1 MTPETRAGRAKAGTG
16 RERVSLVRPAPPPRD
31 DLFYKCFADT
41 RAIELAEKGLYPFF
55 IPIEG
60 SEGTVVKIDGKQKI
74 MLGSNN
80 YLGLTHDPRVLRR
93 AEEVARR
100 YGTGCTGSRYLNG
113 TLDLHEKLEKDLAAL
128 AGKERALVFSTGFQV
143 NLSVISSLI
152 GRNDT
157 VIIDKLDHA
166 SIVDGCRLAAGETLR
181 FRHNDM
187 ADLER
192 VLKKASARPGGRMI
206 VVDGI
211 FSMEGDVADL
221 PGVVRLAK
229 KYDARVMV
237 DEAHSIGVMGKTG
250 AGTAEHFG
258 VQGDVDLLMGTF
270 SKSLASIGGFVAGD
284 ETVVEFIKHN
294 GRPMIFSAA
303 LPPYAVATVQACL
316 DIMREE
322 PERRA
327 RLWRNAEFLK
337 QGIQALGFNTGPCD
351 SPVIPV
357 IIGQMLDTFAFW
369 KELLKEGVFTNPVIP
384 PAVPENTAR
393 LRTSVM
399 ATHTEELLS
408 QALEIFGKV
417 GKKVG
422 VI

>member
-1 MTPETRAGRAKAGTG
+1 MTPETRAGRAKATG
-16 RERVSLVRPAPPPRD
+16 RERAPLDGPELPPD
-31 DLFYKCFADT
+31 DLFRKCYADT
-41 RAIELAEKGLYPFF
+41 RAVELAEKGLYPFF

-60 SEGTVVKIDGKQKI
+60 SEGTVVKIDGKSKI

-80 YLGLTHDPRVLRR
+80 YLGLTHDPRVLAR

-128 AGKERALVFSTGFQV
+128 AHKERALVFSTGFQV
-143 NLSVISSLI
+143 NLAVISSLI

-187 ADLER
+187 TDLER
-192 VLKKASARPGGRMI
+192 VLKKAAAIGGGRMV

-229 KYDARVMV
+229 KYGARVMV

-258 VQGDVDLLMGTF
+258 VQDDVDLLMGTF

-284 ETVVEFIKHN
+284 NTVVEFIKHN

-316 DIMREE
+316 DILKAE

-327 RLWRNAEFLK
+327 QLWRNAEFLK
-337 QGIQALGFNTGPCD
+337 QGIQRLGFNTGPCD

-399 ATHTEELLS
+399 ATHTEDLLS
-408 QALEIFGKV
+408 QALEIFGRV
-417 GKKVG
+417 GKRLG
-422 VI
+422 II

>member
-1 MTPETRAGRAKAGTG
+1 
-16 RERVSLVRPAPPPRD
+16 L
-31 DLFYKCFADT
+31 DLFEKCGKYTAAKEVMAAGF
-41 RAIELAEKGLYPFF
+41 YPYFRVMESEQDPEV
-55 IPIEG
+55 IVEG
-60 SEGTVVKIDGKQKI
+60 RKMI

-80 YLGLTHDPRVLRR
+80 YLGLTHDPRVLAR

-128 AGKERALVFSTGFQV
+128 AHKERALVFSTGFQV
-143 NLSVISSLI
+143 NLAVISSLI

-187 ADLER
+187 TDLER
-192 VLKKASARPGGRMI
+192 VLKKAAAIGGGRMV

-229 KYDARVMV
+229 KYGARVMV

-258 VQGDVDLLMGTF
+258 VQDDVDLLMGTF

-284 ETVVEFIKHN
+284 NTVVEFIKHN

-316 DIMREE
+316 DILKAE

-327 RLWRNAEFLK
+327 QLWRNAEFLK
-337 QGIQALGFNTGPCD
+337 QGIQRLGFNTGPCD

-399 ATHTEELLS
+399 ATHTEDLLS

-417 GKKVG
+417 GKRLG
-422 VI
+422 II